1 MITMIN
7 IFKQNELSAL
17 KTKSGYCSR
26 VASREIDL
34 GRANDAR
41 VPKFI
46 RVCFNQKPTFDD

>member
-7 IFKQNELSAL
+7 IFKQSELSVL

-26 VASREIDL
+26 VAAREINL

-41 VPKFI
+41 VPKFNS
-46 RVCFNQKPTFDD
+46 RLF